1 MWWWKMRLQAYVD
14 QAPLPDNLGTR
25 QRCSGFAAFVAAL
38 FAVFMLTAACSQVT
52 ESASETTPEIVSPE
66 ATTTLQTTV
75 TSAVVAS
82 GAPNDS
88 AVSNNTNTTTTAR
101 PATEWTLLA
110 GGDTLMELSE
120 SLDLDP
126 FAWIEPSLGSAD
138 LSLINVEMTIS
149 DRGAP
154 RDKQFVFRA
163 PPSAAQRIANGGV
176 RVATLANNH
185 AMDYGPD
192 ALADTI
198 DLLEAA
204 GVVTIGAGSNINE
217 AFSYRVLS
225 TEGGLRVAFV
235 GASQI
240 VPANFAAGPSTAGIA
255 SAHVGYV
262 PRLLDSVRNAQAA
275 ADAVVVAIHW
285 GVERNPCTI
294 EKQRVLAQQLLD
306 AGADAIIGHHPH
318 VLQPVV
324 FTGEKL
330 VAFSLGNFIWEP
342 RQSMGGETG
351 VLQIDFDGDT
361 VINWVFHPHLTNA
374 DGVPIPTDSGTRVER
389 IRAIVSGDCG
399 PYAPPPT
406 TAPLTTAPLTTLPP
420 PTGTAG
426 G

>member
-1 MWWWKMRLQAYVD
+1 ML
-14 QAPLPDNLGTR
+14 
-25 QRCSGFAAFVAAL
+25 FVAVVL
-38 FAVFMLTAACSQVT
+38 AVACSQVN
-52 ESASETTPEIVSPE
+52 EISSEATPEVTSPE
-66 ATTTLQTTV
+66 TSQTSSGSQTIFTPVSVTTSTP
-75 TSAVVAS
+75 A
-82 GAPNDS
+82 DS
-88 AVSNNTNTTTTAR
+88 AGTEADAAAR

-126 FAWIEPSLGSAD
+126 FAWLNPSLGSAD

-285 GVERNPCTI
+285 GVERNPCAI

-330 VAFSLGNFIWEP
+330 IAFSLGNFIWEP

-374 DGVPIPTDSGTRVER
+374 DGVPIPADSGTRVER

-406 TAPLTTAPLTTLPP
+406 TAPLTTAPVTTLPP